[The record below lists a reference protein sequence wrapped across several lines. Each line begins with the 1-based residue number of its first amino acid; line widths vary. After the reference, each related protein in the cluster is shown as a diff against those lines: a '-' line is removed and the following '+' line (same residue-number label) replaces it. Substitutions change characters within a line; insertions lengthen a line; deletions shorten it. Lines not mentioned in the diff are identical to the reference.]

1 MKAIVRDLKRLCSKK
16 HQLGKMVWPFSSSNA
31 QPEVVEQER
40 AGYECAPYSVL
51 ETAEDYQVFN
61 VSAWLVKIVQNRF
74 GDTHQQN
81 GRL

>member
-1 MKAIVRDLKRLCSKK
+1 MKAIGRDLTRLCSKK
-16 HQLGKMVWPFSSSNA
+16 HQLEKMVWPFSSSNA

-61 VSAWLVKIVQNRF
+61 VSA
-74 GDTHQQN
+74 
-81 GRL
+81 